1 MVREIEV
8 GRITET
14 VADLCIRA
22 NVLLND
28 DIACALRQGAVSEP
42 RELSSGMPSLA
53 RDVLNILLDNADVAR
68 QDALPI
74 CQDTGMAVVFVEL
87 GQDVHL
93 TGGSLEEAVN
103 AGVAAGYERGY
114 LRKSVVRDPIRRV
127 NTGDNTP
134 AVLHVRIVPG
144 DRLKITVAPKGFGS
158 ENMSRLVMLKPS
170 DGLEAVKRVVLETVQ
185 SAGSNPCPPI
195 IVGVGV
201 GGTME
206 KAALLAKEAL
216 LRPVGHANPDPFWA
230 GMEAGLLEEINR
242 LDIGPAGFGGRTT
255 ALAVPINVYPTHI
268 AGLPVAVN
276 IGCHVTRHAE
286 EVIR

>member
-1 MVREIEV
+1 
-8 GRITET
+8 
-14 VADLCIRA
+14 LCIQA
-22 NVLLND
+22 NILLND
-28 DIACALRQGAVSEP
+28 DIASALRQGAASEP
-42 RELSSGMPSLA
+42 RELSNGMPSLA
-53 RDVLNILLDNADVAR
+53 CDVLNILLDNAGIAR
-68 QDALPI
+68 RDLLPI

-93 TGGSLEEAVN
+93 IGGSLEEAIN

-114 LRKSVVRDPIRRV
+114 LRKSVVRDPLRRV

-134 AVLHVRIVPG
+134 AVVHVRIVPG
-144 DRLKITVAPKGFGS
+144 DRLKITLAPKGFGS

-170 DGLEAVKRVVLETVQ
+170 DGQEAVKRVVLETVQ
-185 SAGSNPCPPI
+185 TAGANPCPPI

-206 KAALLAKEAL
+206 KAALIAKEAL
-216 LRPVGHANPDPFWA
+216 LRPVGSTNIDPFWT
-230 GMEAGLLEEINR
+230 ELEDELLTEINN
-242 LDIGPAGFGGRTT
+242 LNIGPAGFGGRTT
-255 ALAVPINVYPTHI
+255 ALAVHINVYPTHI

-286 EVIR
+286 KELEV